1 MLLNTADLHYPSLNQ
16 ALRYWF
22 KLGFISFGGP
32 AGQIAMLHQEMVE
45 KHRWISERRFLHALN
60 YCMLLP
66 GPEAMQLVVY
76 IGWLLHGVWGGL
88 LAGLS
93 FIVPGFLILCSLA
106 ALYLA
111 WGDVPAV
118 QAVFHGIKPAVVA
131 IVCYAAWRIG
141 QRTLKQAWLWGI
153 ALASFIALTVFKI
166 SFGWIVLA
174 AGSIGLLVYKLK
186 PGLFKHDGHNEAQAA
201 HTEALIGDD
210 TPSPAYAQFKLKRL
224 LLTLAGFLT
233 LWLVSLG
240 LLLAA
245 SPLLSNMGL
254 FFTKTAFL
262 TIGGAYAVLPYVYH
276 GAVEHY
282 QWLSAVQ
289 MMDGLALGETT
300 PGPLIMIVTW
310 IGYLGGVSQQVAAN
324 SLVAGLIGA
333 SVTTFY
339 TFLPSFL
346 FIFAG
351 APLVEATRFTPQFTA
366 PLTAI
371 TAAVVG
377 VIANLA
383 LFFAWHTFWFD
394 SNTQPTHQ
402 IDVFAIVM
410 AICAFIALWK
420 YQVDVLKVIVVCAFV
435 GLITFWL

>member
-1 MLLNTADLHYPSLNQ
+1 
-16 ALRYWF
+16 
-22 KLGFISFGGP
+22 
-32 AGQIAMLHQEMVE
+32 
-45 KHRWISERRFLHALN
+45 
-60 YCMLLP
+60 
-66 GPEAMQLVVY
+66 
-76 IGWLLHGVWGGL
+76 
-88 LAGLS
+88 
-93 FIVPGFLILCSLA
+93 
-106 ALYLA
+106 
-111 WGDVPAV
+111 
-118 QAVFHGIKPAVVA
+118 
-131 IVCYAAWRIG
+131 
-141 QRTLKQAWLWGI
+141 
-153 ALASFIALTVFKI
+153 
-166 SFGWIVLA
+166 
-174 AGSIGLLVYKLK
+174 
-186 PGLFKHDGHNEAQAA
+186 
-201 HTEALIGDD
+201 
-210 TPSPAYAQFKLKRL
+210 
-224 LLTLAGFLT
+224 
-233 LWLVSLG
+233 
-240 LLLAA
+240 
-245 SPLLSNMGL
+245 
-254 FFTKTAFL
+254 
-262 TIGGAYAVLPYVYH
+262 
-276 GAVEHY
+276 
-282 QWLSAVQ
+282 

-394 SNTQPTHQ
+394 SNTQPAHQ